1 MFEEFWILIL
11 KEKKE
16 KCRICASNYQL
27 PSKSILPRQ
36 KKSKK
41 KKEKRKEKKKKKKG
55 TALLNSRYR

>member
-41 KKEKRKEKKKKKKG
+41 KKRKKKRKKKKKKRDC
-55 TALLNSRYR
+55 LVE